1 MGLFEGTTG
10 NYYQGTD
17 NTQNT
22 ADDTQYGNYQFT
34 SLDDII
40 DQFAIVYVGE
50 NKMIPKANRLDI
62 AFHAQRA
69 LAELSFDTFKGK
81 GEATCMIYLQPIAA
95 SFQPSSF
102 NKSNSTNDNFSVE
115 TLFSSNVF
123 FVCSI
128 EFEFLTV
135 PKTS

>member
-34 SLDDII
+34 SLEHII
-40 DQFAIVYVGE
+40 NQFILAYVGE
-50 NKMIPKANRLDI
+50 EKLLSKVRRADV

-69 LAELSFDTFKGK
+69 YKSLAL
-81 GEATCMIYLQPIAA
+81 M
-95 SFQPSSF
+95 
-102 NKSNSTNDNFSVE
+102 
-115 TLFSSNVF
+115 
-123 FVCSI
+123 
-128 EFEFLTV
+128 FLNLL
-135 PKTS
+135 KLKK